1 LYGPGATSLLEDVAL
16 VQRMTVNTRDQFM
29 RSPAQQRIG
38 EDAAIEAMNNYERMG
53 QRLLSHTAKLN
64 FFIGMLAGRA
74 YDRRNAGQGAG
85 T

>member
-1 LYGPGATSLLEDVAL
+1 VAL

-38 EDAAIEAMNNYERMG
+38 EDAAIVPMDNCERMG
-53 QRLLSHTAKLN
+53 QRLLSDKAKLRLLL
-64 FFIGMLAGRA
+64 GMLADHVYNRL
-74 YDRRNAGQGAG
+74 NADQVAG

>member
-1 LYGPGATSLLEDVAL
+1 MKENEAL
-16 VQRMTVNTRDQFM
+16 VQQATVNIREQFKP
-29 RSPAQQRIG
+29 SPAQQRIG
-38 EDAAIEAMNNYERMG
+38 EVAAIEAMNNYERMG